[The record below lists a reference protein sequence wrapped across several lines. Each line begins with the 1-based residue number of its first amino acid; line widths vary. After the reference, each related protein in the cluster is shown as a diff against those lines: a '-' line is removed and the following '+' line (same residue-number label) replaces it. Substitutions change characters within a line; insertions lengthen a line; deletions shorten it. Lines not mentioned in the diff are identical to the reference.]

1 MKRLALLVWLFHAAG
16 AVHGQFND
24 TISVKLEDGT
34 DVSPPSQQPRTN
46 PATLPAS
53 RDYASE
59 KIEIRKFDEDKWR
72 EIVES
77 RNYTESRTRKPR
89 QDQEPGQVDS
99 DQRSGPRA
107 LHEDDEDR
115 YDYDTEDS
123 INLGWLGPLGQII
136 FYAAIAAI
144 IVVILLQ
151 IVRNTSFKSNPVRT
165 SASEHN
171 ADNIR
176 DIAELDTEDLIQK
189 AHNARDYKLAIRLY
203 FLDLLKKLNE
213 NGKIA
218 WTKDKTNRDYLSELF
233 SKQYYFD
240 EIRTLTLA
248 YERVW
253 YGEHIPTE
261 EHYQELRSEFQVI
274 KQKFTV

>member
-115 YDYDTEDS
+115 YDYDTESS

-240 EIRTLTLA
+240 EIRHSHWHMNECGTVNIYPQKST
-248 YERVW
+248 
-253 YGEHIPTE
+253 T
-261 EHYQELRSEFQVI
+261 RS
-274 KQKFTV
+274 